1 MSAPREHTAL
11 APFPYPA
18 TTTITTTT
26 CPVTIANTIATRGIT
41 GITGITR
48 TTATHVKVAA
58 KKKNIT
64 KEKQRAAKKKGKR
77 KAYKEASVEK
87 YNKK

>member
-1 MSAPREHTAL
+1 MCAPREHTAL

-41 GITGITR
+41 GITR

-77 KAYKEASVEK
+77 KA
-87 YNKK
+87 

>member
-18 TTTITTTT
+18 TTT
-26 CPVTIANTIATRGIT
+26 CPVTIANTIATR